1 VAAEA
6 PAYIDGEAYAP
17 GHWYETID
25 PTTEKPIAAVAD
37 CGAAEVDAAARA
49 AAVAAPSWAALPA
62 GRRAEA
68 LGHAARS
75 LAEQRAELIDLA
87 IADTGA
93 RRAVAAATQVDAAI
107 ARLAEWSRQPAALLA
122 LPSPPAPPDGPGVRT
137 RVRRVPVGV
146 VGCISPYNFPL
157 LAMVGKA
164 APALFAGN
172 AVLLKPAPQDP
183 LLVTALAQALID
195 GVRRVGAPAGV
206 VNLITG
212 AGAQAGAAVVAHP
225 AVSAVSFTG
234 STVVG
239 QQISRDAAP
248 ALKPLLL
255 ELGGKGAV
263 IVRADADPR
272 DVAEAVAR
280 TWTIQSGQV
289 CLTPARLLADD
300 AVHDDLVRELR
311 AILDGLRLG
320 DPRDPDVTVGPLISA
335 AQRDKVAALTAR
347 ARDEGCEVIE
357 AGQVPGTGYFA
368 PPALVLGC
376 HPDNEIMQEEVFGPV
391 LSVMRTHGDEEA
403 VAAANSTRYAL
414 YDYVFSADVARAGE
428 LAARLRSAQVGVN
441 TTRRNMAA
449 PFGGNRGS
457 GLGRSGGH
465 YSLDLCTTLQAVTE
479 RSNADE

>member
-1 VAAEA
+1 VAADA
-6 PAYIDGEAYAP
+6 LAYIDGEAYAP
-17 GHWYETID
+17 GRWYETID

-49 AAVAAPSWAALPA
+49 AAAAAPSWAALTTEH
-62 GRRAEA
+62 RAEA

-75 LAEQRAELIDLA
+75 LEEQRGDLIDLA
-87 IADTGA
+87 IANTGA
-93 RRAVAAATQVDAAI
+93 RRAVATATQVDAAI
-107 ARLAEWSRQPAALLA
+107 ARLAEWSRQPAALLDI
-122 LPSPPAPPDGPGVRT
+122 PAPPDGPGVRT

-195 GVRRVGAPAGV
+195 GARRVGAPAGV

-212 AGAQAGAAVVAHP
+212 AAAEAGAAVVAHP

-272 DVAEAVAR
+272 QVAEAVAR

-300 AVHDDLVRELR
+300 AIHDRLVTELR
-311 AILDGLRLG
+311 AILGGLRIG

-335 AQRDKVAALTAR
+335 AQRDKVAALTGG
-347 ARDEGCEVIE
+347 ARDEGCQVIE
-357 AGQVPGTGYFA
+357 AGDVPGTGYFA

-376 HPDNEIMQEEVFGPV
+376 HPDNEIMREEVFGPV
-391 LSVMRTHGDEEA
+391 LSVMRTHDDEEA
-403 VAAANSTRYAL
+403 VAVANSTRYAL
-414 YDYVFSADVARAGE
+414 YDYVFSADTARARD
-428 LAARLRSAQVGVN
+428 LAARLQSAQVGVN

-449 PFGGNRGS
+449 PFGGNRCS
-457 GLGRSGGH
+457 GYGRSGGR
-465 YSLDLCTTLQAVTE
+465 YSLDLCTTLQALTE
-479 RSNADE
+479 RSGADE